1 MVQSFLINSYHKY
14 TTKCYTSPATCSILC
29 NKTYIVRPSQC
40 PAVRDSNTKNPFC
53 IKSVVAAH
61 ALNKTA

>member
-1 MVQSFLINSYHKY
+1 M
-14 TTKCYTSPATCSILC
+14 SPATCSILC

-40 PAVRDSNTKNPFC
+40 PAVRDSKTKNPFC